1 MWGLGFGVKG
11 LMIGCKHLGFSVK
24 GFQIGVWGVYA
35 VEHDEIGVRVQCLGF
50 SDWS

>member
-1 MWGLGFGVKG
+1 MWGLGFGVQG

-24 GFQIGVWGVYA
+24 GFQIGVWGVHA
-35 VEHDEIGVRVQCLGF
+35 VEHDEIGGEVQCLGF